1 MERPQNNIVQQVL
14 DKALVHYKNY
24 SNIAKQLNVSVA
36 TISRWYGGKCFPS
49 VELFLRLDALVR
61 RYSNNI
67 SREQFIAKQL
77 SQHRLF
83 CLERDNKT
91 NLSD

>member
-1 MERPQNNIVQQVL
+1 MDKPPDDRIQQVL

-36 TISRWYGGKCFPS
+36 TVSRWYSKKCSPN
-49 VELFLRLDALVR
+49 VELFLRLETLVR
-61 RYSNNI
+61 RYSNKI
-67 SREQFIAKQL
+67 SREQFIARQL